1 MKILRIRLKNL
12 NSLKG
17 EHCVDLTAEPLA
29 SAGLFAITGSM
40 GAGKSTLLDAVT
52 LALYG
57 KAARYGNE
65 SNPEHVM
72 SRHCGECSA
81 EVEFEV
87 PSGTYRAVWERHRS
101 RKRPDGA
108 LQQPKRYIYDNKGQ
122 PLAQQIREAELK
134 IEELLGLNYDRFL
147 RSVLLAQGEFARF
160 LKADSNERAE
170 LLESL
175 TGTEVYSRLGRLAF
189 EEANR
194 RENDLKA
201 KEAGLEQIAVLGD
214 EARQEIELAV
224 MQGEEARGKLEKEI
238 QSGSDMVGKIASLEG
253 ARVKEKDANDEQAK
267 ITKDTQA
274 AAPDLERLRR
284 HQLTLPFTEDLARL
298 DASEKVMEL
307 ATQQEKKAVANHATA
322 KKELHN
328 TNHIVRA
335 SIAAALQTQR
345 ERATKA
351 GENLQKE
358 TKAAADARIWL
369 NEHQHDA
376 VLADQLG
383 DLVAAIGELKSGRAL
398 LAGNWYDWRS
408 VASQILP
415 KDARSLPENI
425 EGTKDAE
432 LKTALDKFLG
442 QAGTRK
448 ETLEAELKEAKKQLG
463 LRNDHLEKAKLI
475 AKLEDHRHEL
485 KSGEPCPLCGALE
498 HPYATGA
505 APSNEIAELQT
516 EVRKAGDKLE
526 AVTDAKRTLS
536 SSVEDLTKESR
547 SLITSVRD
555 CDTQLEAL
563 ERLLQPL
570 AVKAPSHGK
579 EDALRT
585 GLKEREVAYRTHVKA
600 EDDAIKRRAEAER
613 AAKGAGEESVNLERK
628 IEKLGPLPAGLEFEP
643 VEAED
648 LPSVTDAE
656 EAYSSAVLE
665 EKTTATQARDRIADV
680 KAALEKLDEMR
691 RPLEA
696 WVAGTEFQTLAN
708 LRTARITA
716 EAVKKIEALESG
728 LKQRT
733 NAAEALLQQARK
745 DISKLLDEKVLEGE
759 AAALFKSRQIQMKK
773 EGETMLVGQTTRRNQ
788 IKTDDDNREVRKKKE
803 KELEQD
809 RTSLVVWK
817 RLRELIGSHDGS
829 KFRRY
834 AQTISLD
841 VLTRHA
847 NRHLAKLSDRYRV
860 CRDEQEALNLQIED
874 LHQAGVRRP
883 MASLS
888 GGESFLAS
896 LALALGLSDLAGR
909 TVRIDSLF
917 IDEGFGSLDPE
928 TLEIAIAALES
939 LRQNHKTVGV
949 ISHVALLKERIS
961 TQIVVEKMA
970 GGVSHIRVIP
980 EYTAS

>member
-29 SAGLFAITGSM
+29 SAGLFAITGST

-101 RKRPDGA
+101 RKKPDGA
-108 LQQPKRYIYDNKGQ
+108 LQQPKRYIYDKAGE
-122 PLAQQIREAELK
+122 PLAQQIREAEVK

-160 LKADSNERAE
+160 LKADANERAE

-175 TGTEVYSRLGRLAF
+175 TGTEIYSRLGRLAF
-189 EEANR
+189 EEANK

-201 KEAGLEQIAVLGD
+201 KEAGLEQIAILGD

-224 MQGEEARGKLEKEI
+224 KQGVEDRAKLEKEME
-238 QSGSDMVGKIASLEG
+238 SGSEMVGKIASLEG
-253 ARVKEKDANDEQAK
+253 ARVKEKDANDEQTK

-284 HQLTLPFTEDLARL
+284 HQLTLPFTENLARL
-298 DASEKVMEL
+298 DAAEKVMEL
-307 ATQQEKKAVANHATA
+307 ATQQEKKAVANHAAA
-322 KKELHN
+322 KTTLRK
-328 TNHIVRA
+328 TNHMLRRSIMAA
-335 SIAAALQTQR
+335 SETQR
-345 ERATKA
+345 QRATRA
-351 GENLQKE
+351 GEAVQKE
-358 TKAAADARIWL
+358 TKAAADARTWL

-376 VLADQLG
+376 VLADQLS
-383 DLVAAIGELKSGRAL
+383 DLVAAIGDLKSGRTS
-398 LAGNWYDWRS
+398 LADDWCNWRTI
-408 VASQILP
+408 ASQILP
-415 KDARSLPENI
+415 KDARSLPEKI
-425 EGTKDAE
+425 EVAKEAE
-432 LKTALDKFLG
+432 LKIALDEFLG
-442 QAGTRK
+442 LAGKRK
-448 ETLEAELKEAKKQLG
+448 ETLEAEWKEAKKQLS
-463 LRNDHLEKAKLI
+463 LRNDHLAKAKLI

-485 KSGEPCPLCGALE
+485 KNGEPCPLCGALE

-505 APSNEIAELQT
+505 APSHEITELQS
-516 EVRKAGDKLE
+516 EVQKASDTLDGLL
-526 AVTDAKRTLS
+526 DAQRTLS
-536 SSVEDLTKESR
+536 NTVENLTKESG

-555 CDTQLEAL
+555 CDTQLKAL
-563 ERLLQPL
+563 EKLLQPL
-570 AVKAPSHGK
+570 AVKPPSHGK

-585 GLKEREVAYRTHVKA
+585 GLKERELGYRTHVKA
-600 EDDAIKRRAEAER
+600 EDEATKRKAEAER
-613 AAKGAGEESVNLERK
+613 VAKAAGEELVSLEKK
-628 IEKLGPLPAGLEFEP
+628 IGKLGPLPADLEFEP
-643 VEAED
+643 AEGAD
-648 LPSVTDAE
+648 LPPVSDAE
-656 EAYSSAVLE
+656 EAYASAVLE
-665 EKTTATQARDRIADV
+665 EKTTAIQAHDRIADV
-680 KAALEKLDEMR
+680 KSAMEKLEEVLK
-691 RPLEA
+691 PLEA
-696 WVAGTEFQTLAN
+696 SVGGSEFQTLAN
-708 LRTARITA
+708 LRTARIAA
-716 EAVKKIEALESG
+716 EAAKKIENLESG

-745 DISKLLDEKVLEGE
+745 DITTWLDEKVLEGE
-759 AAALFKSRQIQMKK
+759 AAAFFKSRQTQLKN
-773 EGETMLVGQTTRRNQ
+773 EGETLLVEQTTRRNQ
-788 IKTDDDNREVRKKKE
+788 IKTDDDNRKLRKEKE
-803 KELEQD
+803 KELEED

-817 RLRELIGSHDGS
+817 RLRELVGSHDGS

-928 TLEIAIAALES
+928 TLEVAIAALES
-939 LRQNHKTVGV
+939 LRQDHKTVGV
-949 ISHVALLKERIS
+949 ISHVGLLKERIS

-970 GGVSHIRVIP
+970 GGVSRIRVVP
-980 EYTAS
+980 EEPAP

>member
-29 SAGLFAITGSM
+29 SAGLFAITGAM
-40 GAGKSTLLDAVT
+40 GAGKSTLLDAIT

-87 PSGTYRAVWERHRS
+87 PKGTYRAVWERHRS
-101 RKRPDGA
+101 RKKPDGA
-108 LQQPKRYIYDNKGQ
+108 LQQPKRYIYDKAGE
-122 PLAQQIREAELK
+122 PLAQQIREAEVK

-160 LKADSNERAE
+160 LKADANERAE

-175 TGTEVYSRLGRLAF
+175 TGTEIYSRLGRLAF
-189 EEANR
+189 EEANK

-201 KEAGLEQIAVLGD
+201 KEVGLEQIVILGN

-224 MQGEEARGKLEKEI
+224 KQGEEAQGKLEKEI
-238 QSGSDMVGKIASLEG
+238 QSGSEMVGKIASLES
-253 ARVKEKDANDEQAK
+253 ARVKEKDASNEQAK
-267 ITKDTQA
+267 IAKDTQA

-284 HQLTLPFTEDLARL
+284 HQLTLPFAEDLARL
-298 DASEKVMEL
+298 DAAEKVMEL
-307 ATQQEKKAVANHATA
+307 ARQKEKKSVANHAAA
-322 KKELHN
+322 KTTQLK
-328 TNHIVRA
+328 TNHMLRR
-335 SIAAALQTQR
+335 SIKAAIETHRQ
-345 ERATKA
+345 RATTA
-351 GENLQKE
+351 GEAVQKE
-358 TKAAADARIWL
+358 TKAAADARTWL
-369 NEHQHDA
+369 NKHQHDA

-383 DLVAAIGELKSGRAL
+383 DLVAAIVDLKSGRAS
-398 LAGNWYDWRS
+398 LAGSWSAWRS
-408 VASQILP
+408 IASQTLP

-432 LKTALDKFLG
+432 LKAALAKFLG

-448 ETLEAELKEAKKQLG
+448 KTLEAELKEAKKQLG
-463 LRNDHLEKAKLI
+463 LRNDHLEKARLI

-485 KSGEPCPLCGALE
+485 KNGDPCPLCGALE

-505 APSNEIAELQT
+505 APSSEIAELQT

-536 SSVEDLTKESR
+536 NSVEDLTKDSG

-555 CDTQLEAL
+555 CGTHLEAL

-585 GLKEREVAYRTHVKA
+585 GLKERAVAYRTHVKA

-613 AAKGAGEESVNLERK
+613 VAKVAGEELVSLEK
-628 IEKLGPLPAGLEFEP
+628 KVGKLGPLPAGLEFEP

-656 EAYSSAVLE
+656 EAYASAVLE

-680 KAALEKLDEMR
+680 KAALEKLDEVMK
-691 RPLEA
+691 PLA
-696 WVAGTEFQTLAN
+696 ASVGGSEFQTLAN

-716 EAVKKIEALESG
+716 EAVKTIEAQESG

-733 NAAEALLQQARK
+733 NASDALLQQARN
-745 DISKLLDEKVLEGE
+745 DISKLLDEKVLEGD
-759 AAALFKSRQIQMKK
+759 AAALCKSRQAQLKK
-773 EGETMLVGQTTRRNQ
+773 EDATLLVGQTTRRNQ
-788 IKTDDDNREVRKKKE
+788 LKTDDDNRKLRQEKE

-817 RLRELIGSHDGS
+817 RLRDLIGSHDGS
-829 KFRRY
+829 KFRRH

-841 VLTRHA
+841 ILTRHA
-847 NRHLAKLSDRYRV
+847 NRHLTKLSDRYRV
-860 CRDEQEALNLQIED
+860 CRDEREDALNLQIED

-928 TLEIAIAALES
+928 TLEVAIAALES

-970 GGVSHIRVIP
+970 GGVSRIRVVP
-980 EYTAS
+980 E